1 MKNISKNIF
10 LNTLFCPSLG
20 WLLRSGGEIE
30 QLSQKSLS
38 LAEQFRIEQGADIGR
53 RAREL
58 YPDGTLIAERNLI
71 GAAEKTRG
79 IISDGKSPT
88 VFEGTFVTDDYAAKA
103 DILKNKKGWHFLC

>member
-1 MKNISKNIF
+1 MLLVETTAVVRLAFLSGKEDSMKNISKNIF

-20 WLLRSGGEIE
+20 WLLRSGEEIE
-30 QLSQKSLS
+30 QLSQESLS

-71 GAAEKTRG
+71 GAAEK
-79 IISDGKSPT
+79 
-88 VFEGTFVTDDYAAKA
+88 
-103 DILKNKKGWHFLC
+103 